1 MPAARKL
8 TIETDGASRGNPGL
22 AGAGI
27 IIKDD
32 HGRRI
37 ETIQRFLGV
46 TTNNQ
51 AEYRALIEGLRA
63 AKRHDPAELTVQ
75 MDSELVVKQMT
86 GKYRVRHPEMVPLY
100 LEAMELVSQ
109 FEKVEFVHVLREHN
123 PGADE
128 VANMAIDS
136 RMVRGRGAISES

>member
-1 MPAARKL
+1 MSSPRKI

-22 AGAGI
+22 AGAGV
-27 IIKDD
+27 IIKDE

-37 ETIQRFLGV
+37 ETIHKFLGV

-63 AKRHDPAELTVQ
+63 AKRHDPEEITIQ

-86 GKYRVRHPEMVPLY
+86 GKYRVRHPEMLPLY
-100 LEAMELVSQ
+100 LEAMELASE
-109 FEKVEFVHVLREHN
+109 FGKVEFVHVLREKN
-123 PGADE
+123 PGADQ

-136 RMVRGRGAISES
+136 RMVQGRGAISDG

>member
-1 MPAARKL
+1 MPSARKI
-8 TIETDGASRGNPGL
+8 TVETDGASRGNPGL

-32 HGRRI
+32 QGRRI
-37 ETIQRFLGV
+37 ETIQKFLGV

-51 AEYRALIEGLRA
+51 AEYQALIEGLRA
-63 AKRHDPAELTVQ
+63 AKRHDPAEVIVQ

-86 GKYRVRHPEMVPLY
+86 GQYRVRHPEMLPLY
-100 LEAMELVSQ
+100 LEAMELVSG
-109 FEKVEFVHVLREHN
+109 FPEVRFVHVMREKN
-123 PGADE
+123 PGADQ

-136 RMVRGRGAISES
+136 RMVRGRGAISEG